1 MLMLHYSSFIIR
13 KLTFG
18 IAATISVVSLVACQE
33 TPQATKLRTAYID
46 SEGIFQQEVVNIALE
61 KLGYE
66 LEVKQLEPTSLHFAL
81 GNGDLDFFCAH
92 WEKLYREFFEKS
104 GGKEKLERVGVIVN
118 NALQGY
124 QIDKKTADQY
134 KITNLKQLKDPKI
147 AGLFD
152 SDGDGKA
159 DMTGCN
165 PGWGC
170 ELVIEHHL
178 DAYGLKDT
186 VEHNQ
191 GSYNVLIADTISRY
205 RKGKPVLYYTWTP
218 FWLGAVL
225 KLNRDVVWL
234 EVPFTD
240 LPKGQAELTP
250 KDTSI
255 EGKNLGFAVDRIIT
269 LATKEF
275 LETNPEAK
283 RLFELVEIPIEDIN
297 AQNQLLQEG
306 EDSSKDIRR
315 HAEEWIEENQELF
328 DNWIEEASK
337 LSNNAALPVKSIH

>member
-1 MLMLHYSSFIIR
+1 MLMLNYSSLIIK
-13 KLTFG
+13 KLTFS
-18 IAATISVVSLVACQE
+18 IVATVSLLGLVACQ
-33 TPQATKLRTAYID
+33 TMPQATKLRTAYID
-46 SEGIFQQEVVNIALE
+46 SEGLFQQEVVNIALE

-66 LEVKQLEPTSLHFAL
+66 LEVKQLEPPTLHLAL

-92 WEKLYREFFEKS
+92 WEKLYQELFEKS
-104 GGKEKLERVGVIVN
+104 GGDEKLERVGVIVN
-118 NALQGY
+118 NTLQGY

-134 KITNLKQLKDPKI
+134 KITNLEQLKDPKI

-170 ELVIEHHL
+170 ESVIEHHL
-178 DAYGLKDT
+178 DAYGLRET

-205 RKGKPVLYYTWTP
+205 RQGKPVFYYTWTP
-218 FWLGAVL
+218 FWLGSVL
-225 KLNRDVVWL
+225 KPNKDVIWL

-240 LPKGQAELTP
+240 LPKGQKELTQ

-255 EGKNLGFAVDRIIT
+255 EGKNLGFAVDKIRT
-269 LATKEF
+269 VASKEF
-275 LETNPEAK
+275 LKTSPDAK
-283 RLFELVEIPIEDIN
+283 RLFELVEIPVEDIN

-306 EDSSKDIRR
+306 EDSPKDIRR
-315 HAEEWIEENQELF
+315 HAEDWINKNRELF
-328 DNWIEEASK
+328 DNWLEEANQLAS
-337 LSNNAALPVKSIH
+337 